1 MLVDTETSHI
11 SYLLIFDVVFLFTD
25 VFYFLFKLVKYLFV

>member
-1 MLVDTETSHI
+1 MLVDTETSNI
-11 SYLLIFDVVFLFTD
+11 NYLLIFDVVFLFTD